1 MKVREGDDLLL
12 YHVREEKNDGRFYSR
27 PISFLGSNAE
37 YKLPHYPYTQT
48 IANEKT
54 IWEI

>member
-48 IANEKT
+48 IENEK
-54 IWEI
+54 I